1 MRTASSSF
9 DFETSPL
16 CWNMTNPQFPS
27 RRFMIMKWSCLTGY
41 QNFMESRPPSFSP
54 RSLISVQV
62 QHQRTG
68 AAMTPQSV
76 WVLLTDTWL
85 CLLVWKTGVTT
96 YYLCKSFNAE
106 GEGCMAIITQ
116 ELLGFST
123 KCLFVPLRDKSDFP
137 HTAASEIRHNLN
149 L

>member
-1 MRTASSSF
+1 MRTASPSF
-9 DFETSPL
+9 DFETSLL
-16 CWNMTNPQFPS
+16 CWDMTNPQFPT

-62 QHQRTG
+62 QHQSTG
-68 AAMTPQSV
+68 AAMAPQAV

-96 YYLCKSFNAE
+96 YYMQKWCLKGKTAWQKSLKNFLVFGSYFWGIKGISYSSQSNKAE
-106 GEGCMAIITQ
+106 PKTVM
-116 ELLGFST
+116 
-123 KCLFVPLRDKSDFP
+123 
-137 HTAASEIRHNLN
+137 
-149 L
+149 